1 MIAKRVILWVVLAAW
16 LAPTAVFA
24 GQKSKVTTCTSYTNI
39 NGTTK
44 TTCRTK

>member
-1 MIAKRVILWVVLAAW
+1 MQSVILSVVLAALW
-16 LAPTAVFA
+16 VPAAAFA
-24 GQKSKVTTCTSYTNI
+24 ASKSKVTTCTSYTNI